1 MRGAIP
7 LVCVSVTLALATA
20 CTLNPQ
26 PLPPDQPPDQAGA
39 GGSAGSTGS
48 TGTEPADAATNR
60 AQDASLRD
68 AGHILPPVV
77 EAGADSREDG
87 PAEAAVDGSGDA
99 VSECGD
105 ASSEG
110 GDAWDAWSPRD

>member
-1 MRGAIP
+1 M
-7 LVCVSVTLALATA
+7 
-20 CTLNPQ
+20 
-26 PLPPDQPPDQAGA
+26 LPP
-39 GGSAGSTGS
+39 
-48 TGTEPADAATNR
+48 E
-60 AQDASLRD
+60 
-68 AGHILPPVV
+68 V
-77 EAGADSREDG
+77 EAGADSREEG

>member
-7 LVCVSVTLALATA
+7 LVCVSVTLALAAA

-39 GGSAGSTGS
+39 GGSAG
-48 TGTEPADAATNR
+48 TEPADAATNR
-60 AQDASLRD
+60 AEDASLRD
-68 AGHILPPVV
+68 AGHMLPPEV
-77 EAGADSREDG
+77 EAGADSREEG

>member
-7 LVCVSVTLALATA
+7 LVCVSVTLALAAA

-39 GGSAGSTGS
+39 GGSAGSGGTA
-48 TGTEPADAATNR
+48 GTEPADAATNR
-60 AQDASLRD
+60 ADASFGD
-68 AGHILPPVV
+68 AGHMLPPVV
-77 EAGADSREDG
+77 EAGADSTEEG

-105 ASSEG
+105 ALSEG
-110 GDAWDAWSPRD
+110 AGAWDAWSPRD